1 MLAAGKVEQ
10 ALMAKGN
17 EFQRAAAESSVH
29 RASYGDAWHRFARL
43 STADLSAR
51 LAGQEWPG
59 ARPAEDPGVGGPIV
73 QFDQHWETARDAR
86 LWALERLRGVPT
98 VAVDGSQIA
107 ASKEFAVPVSLVQ
120 VSWFENYHDP
130 HRPYIKDVRN
140 EVVTVDEGG
149 GEVEEYVFAE
159 SKLNRTRF
167 VLEMQT
173 AIDRIRTLAADPPPV
188 VFIDGSFVLSFA
200 GRMPPKTRDAYLTAL
215 FDLLDASAEYS
226 IPVVGFV
233 DRSFASDLVT
243 LLRTLFD
250 LPPASIVDADIL
262 TERLSPFDRTI
273 AFECAR
279 GDVLPLYEATRT
291 GYVHDLLF
299 VYLQSGQGRLPVRV
313 DFPRW
318 ILEAGLLDH
327 VIDIIRAEAV
337 VGSGYPYALETADAT
352 AVLSTEDRMAFYR
365 MFHHFADA
373 SGLFASLP
381 AKSISKARR
390 R

>member
-1 MLAAGKVEQ
+1 M
-10 ALMAKGN
+10 
-17 EFQRAAAESSVH
+17 
-29 RASYGDAWHRFARL
+29 
-43 STADLSAR
+43 
-51 LAGQEWPG
+51 
-59 ARPAEDPGVGGPIV
+59 EDPSERGAIV
-73 QFDQHWETARDAR
+73 PFAERWETARDAR
-86 LWALERLRGVPT
+86 IWALERLRGVPT

-120 VSWFENYHDP
+120 VSWFENYHDRD
-130 HRPYIKDVRN
+130 RPYIKDVRN
-140 EVVTVDEGG
+140 EIVTVDGGG
-149 GEVEEYVFAE
+149 GEIEEYVFAE
-159 SKLNRTRF
+159 STLNRTRF

-173 AIDRIRTLAADPPPV
+173 AVERIRTLEPAPPPV

-200 GRMPPKTRDAYLTAL
+200 GRMPPTTRDAYLNAL
-215 FDLLDASAEYS
+215 FDLLDASVECS

-233 DRSFASDLVT
+233 DRSFASDVAT

-250 LPPASIVDADIL
+250 LPPAAVVDADFL
-262 TERLSPFDRTI
+262 TERLAPFDRTI

-291 GYVHDLLF
+291 GYAHELLF
-299 VYLQSGQGRLPVRV
+299 VYLQTGQERLPVRV

-327 VIDIIRAEAV
+327 VIDVIRAEAV

-365 MFHHFADA
+365 MFHRFAEA
-373 SGLFASLP
+373 AGLSASLP
-381 AKSISKARR
+381 AKSMSKARR

>member
-1 MLAAGKVEQ
+1 MLVPGKVEQ
-10 ALMAKGN
+10 ALTAKGD
-17 EFQRAAAESSVH
+17 EFQRSATEASLH
-29 RASYGDAWHRFARL
+29 RASYGGAWNQFAHL
-43 STADLSAR
+43 SSAEIVAR
-51 LAGQEWPG
+51 LADTEWPG
-59 ARPAEDPGVGGPIV
+59 ARLAEDRGATGPIV
-73 QFDQHWETARDAR
+73 RFGERWETARDAR
-86 LWALERLRGVPT
+86 LWALERLQGIPT

-130 HRPYIKDVRN
+130 ERPYLKDVCN
-140 EVVTVDEGG
+140 EIVTVDGAG

-159 SKLNRTRF
+159 STLNRTRF

-173 AIDRIRTLAADPPPV
+173 AVNRIHALPPDPPPV

-200 GRMPPKTRDAYLTAL
+200 GRMPPKTRDAYLNAL
-215 FDLLDASAEYS
+215 FDLLDASAECAV
-226 IPVVGFV
+226 PVVGFV

-250 LPPASIVDADIL
+250 LPAASIVDADIL
-262 TERLSPFDRTI
+262 TEQLQPFDRTI

-279 GDVLPLYEATRT
+279 GDVIPLYEATRT

-299 VYLQSGQGRLPVRV
+299 VYLQTGQGRLPVRI

-327 VIDIIRAEAV
+327 VIDVVRAEAV

-365 MFHHFADA
+365 LFHQFADA
-373 SGLFASLP
+373 SGFSASLP
-381 AKSISKARR
+381 AKSMSKARR

>member
-1 MLAAGKVEQ
+1 MLVAGKVQQ
-10 ALMAKGN
+10 ALTAKGD
-17 EFQRAAAESSVH
+17 EFRRAAAESSVH
-29 RASYGDAWHRFARL
+29 RALYGDAWNELSRL
-43 STADLSAR
+43 SIADLLAR

-59 ARPAEDPGVGGPIV
+59 ARPAEAPGAGGPIV
-73 QFDQHWETARDAR
+73 RFGEVWENARDAR
-86 LWALERLRGVPT
+86 EWALERLRGVPT

-130 HRPYIKDVRN
+130 QRPYIKDVRN

-159 SKLNRTRF
+159 STLNRTRF

-173 AIDRIRTLAADPPPV
+173 AIDRIRVLNADPPPV

-200 GRMPPKTRDAYLTAL
+200 GRMPPKTRDAYLNAL
-215 FDLLDASAEYS
+215 FDLLDASAEYR

-243 LLRTLFD
+243 LLRTVFD
-250 LPPASIVDADIL
+250 LPPVAIVDADIL
-262 TERLSPFDRTI
+262 TERLAPFDRTV

-299 VYLQSGQGRLPVRV
+299 VYLQTGGGRLPVRI

-327 VIDIIRAEAV
+327 VIDVVRGEAV

-352 AVLSTEDRMAFYR
+352 AVLTTEDRMAFYGL
-365 MFHHFADA
+365 FHQFADTA
-373 SGLFASLP
+373 GLAASLP
-381 AKSISKARR
+381 AKSMSKARR

>member
-1 MLAAGKVEQ
+1 MLVAGKVEQ
-10 ALMAKGN
+10 ALTAKGD
-17 EFQRAAAESSVH
+17 EFRRAANESSLH
-29 RASYGDAWHRFARL
+29 RTSYGDAWNRLARL
-43 STADLSAR
+43 STADVTAQLT
-51 LAGQEWPG
+51 GHEWPG
-59 ARPAEDPGVGGPIV
+59 ARPAEEPGVDGPIV
-73 QFDQHWETARDAR
+73 RFEQQWETAREAR
-86 LWALERLRGVPT
+86 IWALETLQGVPT

-130 HRPYIKDVRN
+130 DRPYIKDVRN

-159 SKLNRTRF
+159 STLNRTRF
-167 VLEMQT
+167 VLEMHT
-173 AIDRIRTLAADPPPV
+173 AIDRLRTLAANPPPV

-200 GRMPPKTRDAYLTAL
+200 GRMPPKTRDAYLNAL
-215 FDLLDASAEYS
+215 FDLLDASAEFR

-250 LPPASIVDADIL
+250 LPSASIVDADIL
-262 TERLSPFDRTI
+262 TERLTPFDRTI

-299 VYLQSGQGRLPVRV
+299 VYLQTGAGRLPVRV

-318 ILEAGLLDH
+318 ILEVDLLDH

-337 VGSGYPYALETADAT
+337 VGSGYPYALETADAA

-365 MFHHFADA
+365 MFHQFADA
-373 SGLFASLP
+373 AGLSASLP
-381 AKSISKARR
+381 AKSMSKARR

>member
-1 MLAAGKVEQ
+1 MLIAGKVER
-10 ALMAKGN
+10 ALAAKEGEFHRSAGESLAQRVAYGN
-17 EFQRAAAESSVH
+17 
-29 RASYGDAWHRFARL
+29 AWDELAH
-43 STADLSAR
+43 LSASDVTDR
-51 LAGQEWPG
+51 VAGKEWPG
-59 ARPAEDPGVGGPIV
+59 ARLAEDPSAHGPIV
-73 QFDQHWETARDAR
+73 PFREHWETARDAR
-86 LWALERLRGVPT
+86 EWALERLKGVPT

-130 HRPYIKDVRN
+130 DRAYIKDVRN
-140 EVVTVDEGG
+140 EIVTVDDGG
-149 GEVEEYVFAE
+149 GEIEEYVFAE
-159 SKLNRTRF
+159 STLNRTRF

-173 AIDRIRTLAADPPPV
+173 AVERIHALAPDPPPV

-200 GRMPPKTRDAYLTAL
+200 GRMPPTTRDAYLNAL
-215 FDLLDASAEYS
+215 FDLLDASVECA

-233 DRSFASDLVT
+233 DRSFASDIAT
-243 LLRTLFD
+243 LLRTLFG
-250 LPPASIVDADIL
+250 LPPAAVVDADFL
-262 TERLSPFDRTI
+262 TARLAPFDRTI

-291 GYVHDLLF
+291 GYAHELLF
-299 VYLQSGQGRLPVRV
+299 VYLQTGQERLPVRV

-327 VIDIIRAEAV
+327 VMDVIRAEAV

-352 AVLSTEDRMAFYR
+352 AVLTTEDRMAFYR
-365 MFHHFADA
+365 LFHRFAEA
-373 SGLFASLP
+373 AGLSASLP
-381 AKSISKARR
+381 AKSMSKARR

>member
-1 MLAAGKVEQ
+1 MLVAGKVEQ
-10 ALMAKGN
+10 ALTAKEAEFHRTAGESLIQRDVYGN
-17 EFQRAAAESSVH
+17 
-29 RASYGDAWHRFARL
+29 AWDELALL
-43 STADLSAR
+43 SRSEVTER
-51 LAGQEWPG
+51 LAGHEWPG
-59 ARPAEDPGVGGPIV
+59 SRPAENLSTRGLIV
-73 QFDQHWETARDAR
+73 PFTERWDTARDAR
-86 LWALERLRGVPT
+86 AWALEELRGVPT

-130 HRPYIKDVRN
+130 DRTYIKDVRN
-140 EVVTVDEGG
+140 EIVTVDEGG
-149 GEVEEYVFAE
+149 GEVEEYVLAE
-159 SKLNRTRF
+159 SALNRTRF

-173 AIDRIRTLAADPPPV
+173 AVERMHALDPHPPPV
-188 VFIDGSFVLSFA
+188 IFIDGSFVLSFV
-200 GRMPPKTRDAYLTAL
+200 GRMPPKTRDAYLNAL
-215 FDLLDASAEYS
+215 FDLLDASGEHS

-233 DRSFASDLVT
+233 DRSFASDVVT

-250 LPPASIVDADIL
+250 LAPAVVVDADIL
-262 TERLSPFDRTI
+262 TERLAPFDRTI

-291 GYVHDLLF
+291 GYAHELLF
-299 VYLQSGQGRLPVRV
+299 VYLQTGQDRLPTRV

-318 ILEAGLLDH
+318 ILDAGLLDH
-327 VIDIIRAEAV
+327 VMDVIRAEAV

-365 MFHHFADA
+365 LFHRFADA
-373 SGLFASLP
+373 SGLSASLP
-381 AKSISKARR
+381 AKSMSKARR

>member
-1 MLAAGKVEQ
+1 MLVAGRVEQ
-10 ALMAKGN
+10 ALAAKEG
-17 EFQRAAAESSVH
+17 EFQRSAGESLAH
-29 RASYGDAWHRFARL
+29 RITYGNAWDQLAL
-43 STADLSAR
+43 LPAPELMER
-51 LAGQEWPG
+51 LAGYEWPG
-59 ARPAEDPGVGGPIV
+59 ARPAEDPNLRGAIV
-73 QFDQHWETARDAR
+73 PFTEQWETARDAR
-86 LWALERLRGVPT
+86 IWALERLSGVPT

-130 HRPYIKDVRN
+130 DRPYIKDVRN
-140 EVVTVDEGG
+140 EIVTVDEGG

-159 SKLNRTRF
+159 SRLNRTRF

-173 AIDRIRTLAADPPPV
+173 AVERMRGLSADPPPV
-188 VFIDGSFVLSFA
+188 IFIDGSFVLSFA
-200 GRMPPKTRDAYLTAL
+200 ARMPPSTRDAYLNAL
-215 FDLLDASAEYS
+215 FDLLDASGERS
-226 IPVVGFV
+226 VPVVGFV
-233 DRSFASDLVT
+233 DRSFASDVVT
-243 LLRTLFD
+243 LLRILFD
-250 LPPASIVDADIL
+250 LPTAAIVDADFL
-262 TERLSPFDRTI
+262 TERLAPFDRTI

-291 GYVHDLLF
+291 GYAHELLF
-299 VYLQSGQGRLPVRV
+299 VYLQTGHGRLPARV

-327 VIDIIRAEAV
+327 VIDVIRAEAV

-365 MFHHFADA
+365 LFHRFADS
-373 SGLFASLP
+373 SGLSASLP
-381 AKSISKARR
+381 AKSMSKARR

>member
-1 MLAAGKVEQ
+1 MLVAGKVEQ
-10 ALMAKGN
+10 ALAAKSG
-17 EFQRAAAESSVH
+17 EFHRAAGESLANRV
-29 RASYGDAWHRFARL
+29 AYGKAWDELAL
-43 STADLSAR
+43 LSASVVHER
-51 LAGQEWPG
+51 LRAHEWPG
-59 ARPAEDPGVGGPIV
+59 ARPAEDAGPRGAIV
-73 QFDQHWETARDAR
+73 RFTERWETARDAR
-86 LWALERLRGVPT
+86 DWALERLQGVPT

-120 VSWFENYHDP
+120 VSWFENYHNPD
-130 HRPYIKDVRN
+130 RPYVKDVRN
-140 EVVTVDEGG
+140 EIVTVNDGG

-159 SKLNRTRF
+159 STLNRTRF

-173 AIDRIRTLAADPPPV
+173 AVERVNALPAHPPPL

-200 GRMPPKTRDAYLTAL
+200 GRMPPSTRDAYLNAR
-215 FDLLDASAEYS
+215 FDLIDASSERS

-233 DRSFASDLVT
+233 DRSFASDLVSM
-243 LLRTLFD
+243 LRTLFD
-250 LPPASIVDADIL
+250 LPPAAIVDADFL
-262 TERLSPFDRTI
+262 TERLAPFDRTI

-291 GYVHDLLF
+291 GYAHELLF
-299 VYLQSGQGRLPVRV
+299 VYLQTGQGRLPTRV

-318 ILEAGLLDH
+318 ILDAGLLDH
-327 VIDIIRAEAV
+327 VIDVVRAEAV

-365 MFHHFADA
+365 MFHQFADA
-373 SGLFASLP
+373 SGLSASLP
-381 AKSISKARR
+381 AKSTSKARR